1 MQFFATLLRLRRY
14 VTRLALLAAVVGA
27 AYGFIVAGETLA
39 GALRGATTGLIIG
52 VLITVFGIF

>member
-27 AYGFIVAGETLA
+27 AYGFTAFGLLDPWQPTTL
-39 GALRGATTGLIIG
+39 GTGR
-52 VLITVFGIF
+52 FGSS